1 MPIFNHPLP
10 SPLPSR
16 LWPSL
21 GLALTIAGLPHVQAS
36 GKGDSKAAPPSSAS
50 ASDPARFDPGPPAKD
65 RYECAEPGPPP
76 DWRGKRPPMEAI
88 RPHARLAGADLSGM
102 KLWFKDLRHIDF
114 QDADLRDADFRGSDL
129 SGAALYGVKG
139 LGANF
144 TDACLAMARTEGAQD
159 LDFGKARVHSFF
171 HWEPADRP
179 GTMKLCR
186 LADREFIPQSIT
198 LGAQGDLHLLGQDG
212 SLVRLTRTG
221 ILNPLPLDQ
230 GAIKAVAGDGKGSFR
245 LLLETRLLGYEQEA
259 LKNRQRAGAPQRIDF
274 KAAPGL
280 MGRITTYLG
289 LGGLVPYEHAQV
301 DRAKALLWTDAGTF
315 WVSRPGVVTH
325 YRQTQD
331 RYTESP
337 IDAVFQVQDRSET
350 PTYAS
355 MAASGDGTVVLG
367 VDPAYDRI
375 YAHELPD
382 IGRKATGKSN
392 WNLKGLLPGSRPR
405 HIVREGKRRYWYT
418 APGRDAIGYWDYPEK
433 GMTKD
438 FPVLPGRE
446 NVGLCGLALGRSGR
460 LWYAT
465 SSPAGLGWL
474 DEDGKGEHFPLD
486 EGLIPQGL
494 AAAGGEIYFILKER
508 AMIGC
513 IRDFDPLPADQA
525 GSAPDSKADDKAAP
539 QPKVRKRDRPL
550 PFGRAEDECAAD
562 SKAAHAA
569 PATGAP
575 LGPAGSAPG
584 ATPAPAPPTLR
595 QRLLAEGVV
604 MDDGPLRHVLERHRW
619 LAANN
624 KGQFYLGHCTE
635 DGILA
640 LVLDG
645 WRRSGEPG
653 KVKREYEPD
662 DHCHTPVELAGEVGA
677 YCSFD
682 GWRATRCVEIV
693 SRKEWREIN
702 GKMMEV
708 QAVKS
713 VFPVSRS
720 RAGF

>member
-114 QDADLRDADFRGSDL
+114 QDADLRDADFHGSDL

-171 HWEPADRP
+171 HWEPADRA
-179 GTMKLCR
+179 GTTKLCR
-186 LADREFIPQSIT
+186 L
-198 LGAQGDLHLLGQDG
+198 
-212 SLVRLTRTG
+212 
-221 ILNPLPLDQ
+221 
-230 GAIKAVAGDGKGSFR
+230 
-245 LLLETRLLGYEQEA
+245 
-259 LKNRQRAGAPQRIDF
+259 
-274 KAAPGL
+274 
-280 MGRITTYLG
+280 
-289 LGGLVPYEHAQV
+289 
-301 DRAKALLWTDAGTF
+301 
-315 WVSRPGVVTH
+315 
-325 YRQTQD
+325 
-331 RYTESP
+331 
-337 IDAVFQVQDRSET
+337 
-350 PTYAS
+350 
-355 MAASGDGTVVLG
+355 
-367 VDPAYDRI
+367 
-375 YAHELPD
+375 
-382 IGRKATGKSN
+382 
-392 WNLKGLLPGSRPR
+392 
-405 HIVREGKRRYWYT
+405 
-418 APGRDAIGYWDYPEK
+418 
-433 GMTKD
+433 
-438 FPVLPGRE
+438 
-446 NVGLCGLALGRSGR
+446 
-460 LWYAT
+460 
-465 SSPAGLGWL
+465 
-474 DEDGKGEHFPLD
+474 
-486 EGLIPQGL
+486 
-494 AAAGGEIYFILKER
+494 
-508 AMIGC
+508 
-513 IRDFDPLPADQA
+513 
-525 GSAPDSKADDKAAP
+525 
-539 QPKVRKRDRPL
+539 
-550 PFGRAEDECAAD
+550 
-562 SKAAHAA
+562 
-569 PATGAP
+569 
-575 LGPAGSAPG
+575 
-584 ATPAPAPPTLR
+584 
-595 QRLLAEGVV
+595 
-604 MDDGPLRHVLERHRW
+604 DDGRLRHVLEHHRW

-677 YCSFD
+677 YCSYE

-693 SRKEWREIN
+693 ARKEWREIN